1 MEHCVII
8 LWCKQG
14 DDKHSAKLK
23 EGKAASFFLRRKLS
37 PDKAIILDQATKFSE
52 FARVYILSDIR
63 YPQHVSREIEV
74 VSIRAWSAQTGNLSQ
89 AKIRPER
96 EKKKKMAYNQKLIF
110 VKIRPW
116 YRGWSPSLWISLP

>member
-1 MEHCVII
+1 MVPWNTALLYYGANKGMISI
-8 LWCKQG
+8 KPNQ
-14 DDKHSAKLK
+14 KKVKLHL
-23 EGKAASFFLRRKLS
+23 FFSHQRRRKLS

-89 AKIRPER
+89 AKTRPER
-96 EKKKKMAYNQKLIF
+96 EKKKKMAYNQ
-110 VKIRPW
+110 
-116 YRGWSPSLWISLP
+116 YLPKN